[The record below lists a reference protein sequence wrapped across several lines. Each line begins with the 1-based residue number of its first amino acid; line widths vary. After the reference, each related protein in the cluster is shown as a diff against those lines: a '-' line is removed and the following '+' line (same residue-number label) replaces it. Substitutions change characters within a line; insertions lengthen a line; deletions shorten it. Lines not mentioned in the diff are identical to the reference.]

1 METANN
7 PIIRQ
12 SELEANVFVAKVM
25 RITAAVMLLVLG
37 LDVVGIFI
45 IDLPVMIIMTAVCIA
60 LLLIPTLLVNVL
72 KLTAP
77 WLKYLFVVLAVL
89 FVSILIVA
97 VTWHAVIAYIYAIG
111 IASMY
116 FEKRI
121 NILAVA
127 LSLVC
132 FSLAQL
138 VAFKMQLTVDR
149 NQVDLYYVLVFCIA
163 PRALSLFAISL
174 IFLSLNTRTTKM
186 LKNLMDAD
194 AQSSLLSRM
203 KKMSEKSLEVSD
215 KLFTT
220 VTDLTTV
227 TKNTTDMNKHI
238 AKNAET
244 VTDGTAQTGRQLGDV
259 SVHVESIS
267 DNLKLL
273 ADSTTQI
280 SDLSGQVHELT
291 TSNSANMDNAISEMK
306 MISDSTIKSQ
316 TTIKELEARSN
327 EILQIVK
334 VITNISMQTNILALN
349 ATTEAA
355 RAGVAGRGF
364 TVVAAEIRRLA
375 AQTQEAVDNITLILD
390 EVVNDTNK
398 AVSFM
403 NENTKLVASG
413 LELINVAEASSK
425 RIMTAAEEMT
435 TKIQEVDGVT
445 QEVAESSDRIVD
457 IVHTVKDIS
466 VKNLEDMKGVTRAT
480 ASGVDE
486 MEKLR
491 AMVENLGVM
500 AGELNEVVHEG

>member
-1 METANN
+1 M
-7 PIIRQ
+7 
-12 SELEANVFVAKVM
+12 AKVM

-45 IDLPVMIIMTAVCIA
+45 IDLPTMIIMTAACIA

-72 KLTAP
+72 KLTAS
-77 WLKYLFVVLAVL
+77 WLKYLFVVLAVV
-89 FVSILIVA
+89 FVSILIVV

-220 VTDLTTV
+220 VTDITTV

-349 ATTEAA
+349 ATIEAA

-425 RIMTAAEEMT
+425 RIMTAAKEMT

>member
-1 METANN
+1 
-7 PIIRQ
+7 
-12 SELEANVFVAKVM
+12 M

-45 IDLPVMIIMTAVCIA
+45 IDLPTMIIMTAACIA

-138 VAFKMQLTVDR
+138 VAFNMQLTVDR
-149 NQVDLYYVLVFCIA
+149 NQVDMYYVLVFCIA

-194 AQSSLLSRM
+194 AQNSLLSRM

-215 KLFTT
+215 KLFAT

-244 VTDGTAQTGRQLGDV
+244 ITDGTAKTGRQLGDV
-259 SVHVESIS
+259 SAHVESIS

-273 ADSTTQI
+273 ADRTTQI

-291 TSNSANMDNAISEMK
+291 TNNSANMDNAINEMN

-349 ATTEAA
+349 ATIEAA

>member
-1 METANN
+1 
-7 PIIRQ
+7 
-12 SELEANVFVAKVM
+12 
-25 RITAAVMLLVLG
+25 
-37 LDVVGIFI
+37 
-45 IDLPVMIIMTAVCIA
+45 
-60 LLLIPTLLVNVL
+60 
-72 KLTAP
+72 
-77 WLKYLFVVLAVL
+77 
-89 FVSILIVA
+89 
-97 VTWHAVIAYIYAIG
+97 
-111 IASMY
+111 
-116 FEKRI
+116 
-121 NILAVA
+121 
-127 LSLVC
+127 
-132 FSLAQL
+132 
-138 VAFKMQLTVDR
+138 
-149 NQVDLYYVLVFCIA
+149 
-163 PRALSLFAISL
+163 
-174 IFLSLNTRTTKM
+174 
-186 LKNLMDAD
+186 
-194 AQSSLLSRM
+194 
-203 KKMSEKSLEVSD
+203 
-215 KLFTT
+215 
-220 VTDLTTV
+220 
-227 TKNTTDMNKHI
+227 MNKHI

-349 ATTEAA
+349 ATIEAA